1 MKKNCD
7 CQKNEINFYQQQN
20 NMLNDKYNEIKK
32 ENEFLNQKLRDSE
45 INYKTL
51 IKEKELEEIMKR
63 KEEENKRN
71 KMESKVKLVNDL
83 QNKIQNYRSQRL
95 MKKNNEE
102 F

>member
-1 MKKNCD
+1 M
-7 CQKNEINFYQQQN
+7 NFYQQQN